1 MARHGEHAVT
11 ARLRFVN
18 LRRVKGIHLYFIGIG
33 TRAGSFLVGVEAS
46 PDDWPGGS
54 VLFDET
60 DNQAPCHR
68 LTHRMDYAED
78 LVTIRVPR
86 SCLGTPAWVRLSL
99 LNALQKP
106 WSADEGEVWFAD
118 HAHSRRARPGSTQ
131 RLSPSWTAGRQ
142 GGRSSSVRP
151 DVR

>member
-54 VLFDET
+54 AAALFRSE
-60 DNQAPCHR
+60 AER
-68 LTHRMDYAED
+68 LKPAADRYVA
-78 LVTIRVPR
+78 R
-86 SCLGTPAWVRLSL
+86 CL
-99 LNALQKP
+99 
-106 WSADEGEVWFAD
+106 D
-118 HAHSRRARPGSTQ
+118 
-131 RLSPSWTAGRQ
+131 
-142 GGRSSSVRP
+142 
-151 DVR
+151 